1 MIAVRNHEK
10 PLHVSDLKRFFQGV
24 WRLER
29 RIDDRRAG
37 QQGSLSGEAV
47 FIPDGA
53 GLLYSED
60 GRMVIGGHDGTATQT
75 YRYTFPDAGRAAVSF
90 RDGRFFHDLDLRT
103 GAWSCTHL
111 CDPDR
116 YDGEF
121 TVLGPD
127 TWRVVW
133 KVTGPRK
140 DLTLDST
147 YRRAL

>member
-1 MIAVRNHEK
+1 MVAVENLQK
-10 PLHVSDLKRFFQGV
+10 PLQVKDLKGFLYGA

-37 QQGSLSGEAV
+37 QQGGLSGTAV
-47 FIPDGA
+47 FETEGA
-53 GLLYSED
+53 GLLYREE
-60 GRMVIGGHDGTATQT
+60 GRLILGGHDGPALQS
-75 YRYTFPDAGRAAVSF
+75 YRYGFPAAGRAAVAF
-90 RDGRFFHDLDLRT
+90 ADGRFFHDLDLT
-103 GAWSCTHL
+103 GGAWACVHL

-121 TVLGPD
+121 TALD
-127 TWRVVW
+127 ANCWRVVW